1 MRAAMHMLNWNIIRH
16 NSYLRYIHQL

>member
-1 MRAAMHMLNWNIIRH
+1 MRAPMHMLDWNIIRH